1 MSEKNENVEQEVT
14 EEIKKINEE
23 KNELQ
28 KKQQEL
34 DDLTDRYKRILAEF
48 ENHKKRSQKE
58 REGLYRRHCRSYA
71 SNIG

>member
-23 KNELQ
+23 KSELQ

-58 REGLYRRHCRSYA
+58 REG
-71 SNIG
+71 IV

>member
-23 KNELQ
+23 KSELQ

-34 DDLTDRYKRILAEF
+34 VNNSKIIP
-48 ENHKKRSQKE
+48 S
-58 REGLYRRHCRSYA
+58 
-71 SNIG
+71 